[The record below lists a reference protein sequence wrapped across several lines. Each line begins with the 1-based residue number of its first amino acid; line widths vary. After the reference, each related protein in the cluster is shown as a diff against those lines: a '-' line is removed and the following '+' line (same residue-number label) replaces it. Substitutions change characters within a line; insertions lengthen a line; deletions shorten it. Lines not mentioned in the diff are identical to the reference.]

1 MELKSYLPKNAIDYI
16 DCFRK
21 LAALTNSALEY
32 IENKDDWVSDQDKNK
47 SLNRIAESVETI
59 ASLRGDTGAYYD
71 SRPEGLIEYQKE
83 MYAIEDQL
91 RARLL
96 SLGYKYPKPTS

>member
-1 MELKSYLPKNAIDYI
+1 MELKKYLPTSAAEYI

-21 LAALTNSALEY
+21 LAALTDSALNY
-32 IENKDDWVSDQDKNK
+32 VENKVDWVSERDKNK
-47 SLNRIAESVETI
+47 SLARIAESVETI
-59 ASLRGDTGAYYD
+59 ASLRGDSGVFYS
-71 SRPEGLIEYQKE
+71 SRPEGLTEYQKE

-96 SLGYKYPKPTS
+96 SLGYKYPNPL